1 MRPIIALTC
10 SSDPAGTQP
19 PQVRDHAN
27 QAYSEAV
34 RRAGGAPLL
43 VPPAAERE
51 PVEAVL
57 ACAHGILVTGGVDI
71 APSAYGE
78 ETDPQ
83 CGEVDPW
90 RDNLDRWTLA
100 AAEQRALPLL
110 GICRGIQVLAAFRGG
125 TLYQD
130 ISSQVWNHLEH
141 RQAEPRSALTHT
153 VQVASGS
160 LLAQIVGAGELPVNS
175 FHHQAIKGVPP
186 GFRVVAEAPDGLTEA
201 IELPGEAF
209 RLGVQ
214 WHPED
219 LIDTD
224 ERHERLF
231 RALVEAARRRA
242 GSA

>member
-1 MRPIIALTC
+1 VRPIIALTC

-90 RDNLDRWTLA
+90 RDN
-100 AAEQRALPLL
+100 
-110 GICRGIQVLAAFRGG
+110 LAAFRGG

>member
-10 SSDPAGTQP
+10 SSEPAGAKP
-19 PQVRDHAN
+19 PPMRDHTN
-27 QAYSEAV
+27 QAYSEAI
-34 RRAGGAPLL
+34 RRVGGAPLL
-43 VPPAAERE
+43 VPPAGERE
-51 PVEAVL
+51 PIEAVL
-57 ACAHGILVTGGVDI
+57 ACAHGILITGGVDI

-78 ETDPQ
+78 ETHPK
-83 CGEVDPW
+83 CGKADPW
-90 RDNLDRWTLA
+90 RDNLDRWALDA
-100 AAEQRALPLL
+100 GERWALPLL
-110 GICRGIQVLAAFRGG
+110 GICRGIQALAAFRGG

-130 ISSQVWNHLEH
+130 IGSQAGNHLEH
-141 RQAEPRSALTHT
+141 RQTEPRSALTHT
-153 VQVASGS
+153 VQVAPGS
-160 LLAQIVGAGELPVNS
+160 LLAAVVGDGEFPVNS

-186 GFRVVAEAPDGLTEA
+186 GFRVVAEAPDRIVEA
-201 IELPGEAF
+201 IERPGELF

-242 GSA
+242 GGA